1 MAVVADIWAAPPGEH
16 VPRRFSFSGLA
27 RPARGFVAAFV
38 AVALVAAGGRWA
50 IGWLT
55 TSRPVSTNQAVE
67 RFRAA
72 PGLGETEDSNSTAA
86 DPGRDRRGAH
96 PRKARGRVGSGTQP
110 PAASSGGATASTA
123 TRNNSAT
130 SRSDPF
136 IPPKSGVYTFDTE
149 GYERAPGGLRRDLPK
164 ESHSIVTRTGKRSW
178 TEHQIYSEQREQWLE
193 LDLSPEGVSAD
204 SVRNRVEFGPI
215 EEDSTIHFNP
225 AAFFLSFPQKVG
237 QTWGGEWT
245 GKTSGDYQ
253 ARTFDHGWMKIGGE
267 RVEFYA
273 VEVHMNFHGE
283 VEGESTVRLWSVA
296 EYRMVVKQWQVT
308 EVDAGP
314 GNYYSEWTRTLRS
327 LEPKQ

>member
-1 MAVVADIWAAPPGEH
+1 MADIWAAPPGER
-16 VPRRFSFSGLA
+16 VPRRFSLTRVA
-27 RPARGFVAAFV
+27 RPTKGFVAAFV
-38 AVALVAAGGRWA
+38 VVALIAAGGRWA
-50 IGWLT
+50 LAWLT

-67 RFRAA
+67 AFRAA
-72 PGLGETEDSNSTAA
+72 PGLPAVEDADTTAA

-96 PRKARGRVGSGTQP
+96 PRRAQGRAGARTQP
-110 PAASSGGATASTA
+110 SAASAGSAAASTA
-123 TRNNSAT
+123 TRQTSAAPRGG
-130 SRSDPF
+130 SF
-136 IPPKSGVYTFDTE
+136 IPPKSGVYTYDTE

-164 ESHSIVTRTGKRSW
+164 ESHSILTRTGRHTW

-193 LDLSPEGVSAD
+193 LGLSPDGVAAS

-215 EEDSTIHFNP
+215 EEDNTIHFDP
-225 AAFFLSFPQKVG
+225 AAFFLSFPQEVG

-314 GNYYSEWTRTLRS
+314 GNYYSEWTRVLRS
-327 LEPKQ
+327 LEPQQ